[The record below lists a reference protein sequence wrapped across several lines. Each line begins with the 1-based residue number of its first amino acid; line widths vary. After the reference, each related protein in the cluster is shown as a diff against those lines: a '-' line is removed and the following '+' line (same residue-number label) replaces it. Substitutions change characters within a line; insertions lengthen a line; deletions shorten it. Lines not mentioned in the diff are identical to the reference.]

1 MNTFMLLKNVIKQR
15 KKKETRYI
23 LFGCLLEHA
32 SKLT

>member
-1 MNTFMLLKNVIKQR
+1 MNTFMLLKNVIKKR
-15 KKKETRYI
+15 KTKETIYI